1 METGS
6 VKYNSE
12 FINDQMIAANM
23 FQKRFSFDKNGR
35 TPVFDNLVNERCE
48 YFFTYLDFVGLAN
61 ASNLVV
67 LSSNHHYFYD
77 ADELKDV
84 KTVVNLKPLNH
95 IKDIR
100 NLLHNIFHLLPQKS
114 NFVGCFINNKKQS
127 VFYDKNNNLQ
137 TLLSGGTDTYENGI
151 ESRIPLINRMYSF
164 MDFRTNRYMSSRTV
178 SLLLEES
185 GLKVLNMTEIN
196 GLTYFYAQ
204 KAQRSA

>member
-1 METGS
+1 METGM
-6 VKYNSE
+6 VNYNSDT
-12 FINDQMIAANM
+12 INDQMITANM

-35 TPVFDNLVNERCE
+35 TPVFDSLVNERCE
-48 YFFTYLDFVGLAN
+48 YFFTYLDFVGLSN
-61 ASNLVV
+61 ATNLVV

-77 ADELKDV
+77 ADELKDI

-95 IKDIR
+95 VKDIR

-127 VFYDKNNNLQ
+127 AFSDKTNTIQ
-137 TLLSGGTDTYENGI
+137 GRFSGDAEKYEKGI

-164 MDFRTNRYMSSRTV
+164 MDLRTNRYLTDRNV

-185 GLKVLNMTEIN
+185 GLKILNMTEIN

-204 KAQRSA
+204 KVQLSA